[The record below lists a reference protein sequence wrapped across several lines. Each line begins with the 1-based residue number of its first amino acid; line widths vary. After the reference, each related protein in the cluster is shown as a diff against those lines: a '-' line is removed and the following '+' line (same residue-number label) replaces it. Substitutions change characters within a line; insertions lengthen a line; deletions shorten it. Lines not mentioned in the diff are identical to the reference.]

1 MIQYNTVWDSI
12 YRTAVYQ
19 CCTLVS
25 DCIGAH
31 VRCPEAVSSDVWCE
45 QLSTVSTVLVLM
57 KHLSV
62 LCHHMSSPGNKL
74 FCVDGNHL
82 HDAKCVSMF

>member
-1 MIQYNTVWDSI
+1 MIQYNTVWDFI

-45 QLSTVSTVLVLM
+45 HSID
-57 KHLSV
+57 
-62 LCHHMSSPGNKL
+62 SPGTNQISL
-74 FCVDGNHL
+74 CPLSSHVITW
-82 HDAKCVSMF
+82 

>member
-45 QLSTVSTVLVLM
+45 HSIDSPGTNQTS
-57 KHLSV
+57 
-62 LCHHMSSPGNKL
+62 LCPLSSPGNKL